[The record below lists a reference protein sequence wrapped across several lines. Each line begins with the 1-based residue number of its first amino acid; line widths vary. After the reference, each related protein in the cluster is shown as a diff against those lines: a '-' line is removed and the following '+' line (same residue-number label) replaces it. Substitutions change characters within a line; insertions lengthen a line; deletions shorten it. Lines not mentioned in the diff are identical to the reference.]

1 MQSCARSLD
10 SPCNS
15 SEMVHR
21 TPTSVSADS
30 VPPNFAP
37 NITSSGGHTTMHSY
51 DDSDLEAEV
60 DPPNWQENVDWEVLK
75 VMKPK
80 EKKRQDVING
90 K

>member
-1 MQSCARSLD
+1 
-10 SPCNS
+10 
-15 SEMVHR
+15 MVHR

-30 VPPNFAP
+30 VPANFAP
-37 NITSSGGHTTMHSY
+37 SAVTSSGGPSTTTHSY

-60 DPPNWQENVDWEVLK
+60 DPPNWQENVDWDVLK

-90 K
+90 ECMYGSVSFIQ